1 MPMLLGFVLVAIFIW
16 FAENIGTFTAT
27 WTYPQQA
34 AEWRPVSLAKL
45 GSWYLLMM
53 LSFVLVTLVHRPQPV
68 ESDEPRTSLL
78 DV

>member
-1 MPMLLGFVLVAIFIW
+1 MLLGSILVAIFIW

-34 AEWRPVSLAKL
+34 AQWRPVGLAKL

-68 ESDEPRTSLL
+68 ESGEPRKALP
-78 DV
+78 D